1 MSVTV
6 DDLRTEIARR
16 LGRAFA
22 EDERRE
28 ATGLDARIIV
38 AHVTGSDPDRLVLDG
53 GRVVT
58 PQVAA
63 QARELGTRRAAGEPV
78 ARLVGHQAFYGLDL
92 AVSPATL
99 IPRPDTETLV
109 DVALAAVDCRF
120 GRNHALRVLD
130 LGTGAG
136 GIVLALASSL
146 PKMFGVGVDRAPEA
160 AATAT
165 ANAERLGLGDRVRFV
180 TGDWDA
186 AIDGSF
192 DLVVSN
198 PPYVR
203 RIEIAGLAVEV
214 RDHEP
219 DMALDG
225 GADGQVAYRALLPKL
240 DRLLAPKGV
249 ALLEIGHDQAAAVT
263 ALAAGLQ
270 LTSVVSRDLGGRDRV
285 IELVRDIEQH

>member
-6 DDLRTEIARR
+6 DDLRAEIARR

-58 PQVAA
+58 PQAAA

-203 RIEIAGLAVEV
+203 RVEIAGLAVEV